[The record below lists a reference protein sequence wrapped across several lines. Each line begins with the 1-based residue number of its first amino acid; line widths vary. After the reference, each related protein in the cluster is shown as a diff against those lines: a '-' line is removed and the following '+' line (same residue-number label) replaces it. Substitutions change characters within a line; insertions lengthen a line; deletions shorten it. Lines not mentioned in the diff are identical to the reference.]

1 VRVKEEKMKRKEKLY
16 YIVVAGALLAVALI
30 FGFDA
35 SAADQNPCSE
45 DIAKFCKDVKPGQ
58 RAIMECLEQHESQ
71 LSDACKDYEAKM
83 ERPRAESREVVMQQM
98 RVRQACRD
106 DVAKFCNDLKPGSG
120 GIAMCL
126 KEHASELS
134 LPCKDAVEAARGG
147 EEERKA
153 K

>member
-1 VRVKEEKMKRKEKLY
+1 MKQDSRFY
-16 YIVVAGALLAVALI
+16 CIIIIGMFFISSSMFGTAV
-30 FGFDA
+30 
-35 SAADQNPCSE
+35 SAAEPNPCSE

-58 RAIMECLEQHESQ
+58 RAIMDCLERYESQ
-71 LSDACKDYEAKM
+71 LSDACKDYEASM

-106 DVAKFCNDLKPGSG
+106 DVAKFCNDAGSGSG
-120 GIAMCL
+120 GIATCL